1 MRTPTETTMLHQQT
15 QRFEEELNLMES
27 RGRPE
32 AVPDSESSMQEPPLE
47 IEEGFNINRA
57 LKR

>member
-1 MRTPTETTMLHQQT
+1 MLHQQT
-15 QRFEEELNLMES
+15 QRFEEELKLMES
-27 RGRPE
+27 HGRPE